1 MAQESESRSWPG
13 SQTSEHPVPDIS
25 AQEGQH
31 RPPDSI
37 LPNIQLPPCIPG
49 PSSLWSMENK
59 EFREEVSLRMGAPG
73 HGMSAT
79 HQAASGVQAGPLR
92 KEKEP
97 QIRVPGPFQDM
108 FYNPQGRHF
117 EDHFPEL

>member
-79 HQAASGVQAGPLR
+79 HQETDQQLLGAGRSTEEGKGTPD
-92 KEKEP
+92 KGAWP
-97 QIRVPGPFQDM
+97 IS
-108 FYNPQGRHF
+108 RHV
-117 EDHFPEL
+117 L

>member
-1 MAQESESRSWPG
+1 MAQKSESRSWPG
-13 SQTSEHPVPDIS
+13 SQTSEHTVPDIS

-49 PSSLWSMENK
+49 PSSLWSMENE

-79 HQAASGVQAGPLR
+79 HQETDQQLLGCRQV
-92 KEKEP
+92 
-97 QIRVPGPFQDM
+97 
-108 FYNPQGRHF
+108 H
-117 EDHFPEL
+117 